1 MQYASTGCEESQNR
15 AHFIIAE
22 EENENGLKARKQ
34 GLLLLP
40 DRPA

>member
-1 MQYASTGCEESQNR
+1 MHCASSGREESQNR

-22 EENENGLKARKQ
+22 EEDENGLKAHKQ